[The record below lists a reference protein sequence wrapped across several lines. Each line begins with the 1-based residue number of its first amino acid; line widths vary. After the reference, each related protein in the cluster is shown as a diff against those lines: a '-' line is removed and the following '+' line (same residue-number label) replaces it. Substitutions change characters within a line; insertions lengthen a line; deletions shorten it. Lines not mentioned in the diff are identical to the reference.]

1 MNTRIRPNMAKKRST
16 TKTHQTN
23 LLQMTILG
31 LDFLIESMMKQV
43 IKIYAL
49 TVEVYTKTRGGVVF
63 QIG

>member
-1 MNTRIRPNMAKKRST
+1 MAKKRST
-16 TKTHQTN
+16 TKTHPTN

>member
-1 MNTRIRPNMAKKRST
+1 MAKKRST
-16 TKTHQTN
+16 TKTHPTN

-49 TVEVYTKTRGGVVF
+49 TVEVYTKTRGG
-63 QIG
+63 G